1 MDYRAEFDLIEFKE
15 VAGAPA
21 GTFTARVAAFNNV
34 DRNGDRLLPGAF
46 LESIKR
52 WLAKGAPV
60 PVVFSHN
67 HNDPDSFIGSVNPAD
82 LVEDQGGLMVK
93 GQMDLEDNPKARRI
107 FGLLKAGRI
116 KEWSFAYIVKKERV
130 GKDGARELQEVDLL
144 EVGPTLIGAN
154 PDTATIALKSY
165 IEDGGDEPETDPETL
180 PEPAIGAKISAGVA
194 EAVAEFDTQLEAVL
208 EEKIGRAIS
217 AKRES
222 SIRAAIAELTSILD
236 GLTADEEPEGKESH
250 PEVMAVEDVPADPPG
265 EAELL
270 RKRVDKA
277 GAFLARRTAS

>member
-52 WLAKGAPV
+52 WIAKGAPV

-67 HNDPDSFIGSVNPAD
+67 HNDPDSFIGSVDPAD
-82 LVEDQGGLMVK
+82 LLEDGAGLQVK
-93 GQMDLEDNPKARRI
+93 GQMDLADNPKARRI

-165 IEDGGDEPETDPETL
+165 IEDGGDEPDPE
-180 PEPAIGAKISAGVA
+180 PEPESVVGAKISAGVA

-236 GLTADEEPEGKESH
+236 GLTADEEPEGKESN

-270 RKRVDKA
+270 RQRVEKA
-277 GAFLARRTAS
+277 GTFLARRTAS